1 MSRGKLGFPLLLYFL
16 LVSCEPVPVQYP
28 PGGGSQSPNLGTAT
42 PPQPSGQPPPAPPS
56 YPQASG
62 SQSSQY
68 VWEKT
73 WEGVAMGSQVAGP
86 YGAGVGLILGSL
98 YGLFTADSHYEQLN
112 AQIQSEQAK
121 DKDLEALLEQEIE
134 RQRELEAQLGG
145 GGVPPKP
152 NQKEKPQ
159 PQQKTVKEVK
169 KETKETKESSETRK
183 TEVAKKTEPG
193 QLASLDKKEAPIQPS
208 GSPFKNVEIK
218 DINQDGIPDL
228 WIYYNPR
235 KPGEIIRQE
244 EDTRGDGRVD
254 TWSAF
259 HEGKLARREI
269 DTKGNGI
276 PDTTYTYKNN
286 LITREERDEMG
297 NGQPSYRAAY
307 NDGQLAKVEKDIN
320 RDGKMDLWISY
331 DANQTEEV
339 IAKEE
344 RDLNGDGAV
353 DLWSYY
359 EDGRLVRRD
368 VSAVGLEYLS
378 SQEKHPQLTPSQDPS
393 PELPKS

>member
-1 MSRGKLGFPLLLYFL
+1 MSRGKLGVPLLLYFL

-28 PGGGSQSPNLGTAT
+28 PGGGTQLPNYPAHPGTVT

-62 SQSSQY
+62 SQRSQY

-73 WEGVAMGSQVAGP
+73 MAGVSMGGSIAGP
-86 YGAGVGLILGSL
+86 YGAGVGLIFGGL

-121 DKDLEALLEQEIE
+121 DKELEALLEQEIE
-134 RQRELEAQLGG
+134 RQRELEEQLSGT
-145 GGVPPKP
+145 GVSPIP
-152 NQKEKPQ
+152 NQKKEPQ
-159 PQQKTVKEVK
+159 PHKKAVNEVK
-169 KETKETKESSETRK
+169 KETKESR
-183 TEVAKKTEPG
+183 VAKNTELG
-193 QLASLDKKEAPIQPS
+193 QLASLDKKEVLIQPS
-208 GSPFKNVEIK
+208 RSPFKNVEIK
-218 DINQDGIPDL
+218 DINQDGVPDL
-228 WIYYNPR
+228 WIYYNPQ

-254 TWSAF
+254 TWSTF
-259 HEGKLARREI
+259 YDGKLARREI
-269 DTKGNGI
+269 DTKGNGV
-276 PDTTYTYKNN
+276 PDTTYYYKNN

-307 NDGQLAKVEKDIN
+307 NNGQLAKVEKDIN

-331 DANQTEEV
+331 DANQSEEV

-344 RDLNGDGAV
+344 RDLNGDGTV

-359 EDGRLVRRD
+359 EAGRLVRRD